1 MADTKIAVTG
11 IYPTQASLESGAF
24 SLRNAGF
31 RSSDISVLYSES
43 PGVPGRDPTNMKN
56 ASEGRAAGAGS
67 GGAAVGFLGWLPG
80 IGSLTIPGLGAF
92 IAAGHI
98 VSAINNTSTSEAV
111 DGLASGLVALGLTA
125 SDANTFRGEVV
136 DGATLISV
144 HSDNGYWAKRAKEIL
159 ERTGARNILITGK
172 DNRSF
177 GMGGIPSR
185 VWLKSKRR
193 LNHRY
198 RTVGQAIILGLGLR
212 SPYECVHACL
222 MVHACNLHSPVIRF
236 SE

>member
-43 PGVPGRDPTNMKN
+43 PGIPGRDPTNMKN

-159 ERTGARNILITGK
+159 ERTCARNILITGK

-177 GMGGIPSR
+177 GM
-185 VWLKSKRR
+185 
-193 LNHRY
+193 
-198 RTVGQAIILGLGLR
+198 TGQTLSCWAQ
-212 SPYECVHACL
+212 E
-222 MVHACNLHSPVIRF
+222 
-236 SE
+236 